1 MPKPVLLAIDDN
13 IEVLKAVA
21 RDLRVRYGEHY
32 RVVEASSGSQGL
44 EALQV
49 LKRRNDP
56 VALFLVD
63 QRMPQMTGVEFL
75 EQAIDLFPDAK
86 RVLLTAYADTEA
98 AIRAINRAQID
109 FYLLKPWDP
118 PEERLYPVLDDLL
131 DDWKAGFRPTFGG
144 VRLIGNRWSPETH
157 RVKDFL
163 ARNNI
168 PYQWFDIEANPLAG
182 RLLEEVGLTGAGL
195 PLALC
200 PDGDAVEKA
209 TIEVLAERLGLKIH
223 AERPFYDFIIVG
235 GGPAGLAAAVY
246 GSCEGLRTM
255 LVEKEAPG
263 GQAGQSSRIENYLGF
278 PAGLSGS
285 DLARRATAQARRF
298 GAEILAPQRVEGMV
312 MDGPYRR
319 LRLGDGSEVSCHALL
334 IATGVSYRRLEAPGL
349 DRFGG
354 AGVYYGAS
362 LAEATAFRDQ
372 EVYLVGGGNSAGQ
385 AALHFAQ
392 YASRV
397 TVMIRGEDLGAKMSR
412 YLVERIEASANIDVR
427 TRTEVAGASGERS
440 LESLVLREVGTG
452 ATETVPA
459 AGLFIFI
466 GAVPHTDWLEGMVA
480 RDPQGFILTGPE
492 LAPEGGRPRGW
503 PLDRDPFLLET
514 SVPGVFA
521 AGDVR
526 QGSMKRVAS
535 GVGEGSTAVSFVH
548 RHLSDL

>member
-1 MPKPVLLAIDDN
+1 MPKPALLAIDDN
-13 IEVLKAVA
+13 LEVLKAVA
-21 RDLRVRYGEHY
+21 RDLRVKYGEHY
-32 RVVEASSGSQGL
+32 RVVEAPSGAQGL
-44 EALQV
+44 EALQT
-49 LKRRNDP
+49 LKQRNDP

-75 EQAIDLFPDAK
+75 EQAIDLFPEAK

-109 FYLLKPWDP
+109 FYLLKPWNP

-131 DDWKAGFRPTFGG
+131 EDWRADYRPAFGG
-144 VRLIGNRWSPETH
+144 VRLVGHRWSPEAH
-157 RVKDFL
+157 RLKDFL

-168 PYQWFDIEANPLAG
+168 PYQWFDIEANPLAL
-182 RLLEEVGLTGAGL
+182 RLLEESGLSGAGL
-195 PLALC
+195 PLALF
-200 PDGDAVEKA
+200 PDGEPVEKA
-209 TIEVLAERLGLKIH
+209 TIPVVAERVGLKTR

-278 PAGLSGS
+278 PAGLSGA

-298 GAEILAPQRVEGMV
+298 GAEILSPQHVEGLTV
-312 MDGPYRR
+312 DGPYRR
-319 LRLGDGSEVSCHALL
+319 LRLADGSEVSCHALL
-334 IATGVSYRRLEAPGL
+334 IATGVSYRLLDAPGL
-349 DRFGG
+349 EQFSG

-362 LAEATAFRDQ
+362 MSEAVAYRDQ
-372 EVYLVGGGNSAGQ
+372 DVYLVGGGNSAGQ
-385 AALHFAQ
+385 AALYFSQ

-397 TVMIRGEDLGAKMSR
+397 TILIRGDDLRAKMSS
-412 YLVERIEASANIDVR
+412 YLVDRIEASENIVVR
-427 TRTEVAGASGERS
+427 TRTVIAGASGERS
-440 LESLVLREVGTG
+440 LTSLELKDTGTG
-452 ATETVPA
+452 AVETVPA

-466 GAVPHTDWLEGMVA
+466 GAVPLTDWLGDTVA
-480 RDPQGFILTGPE
+480 RDPAGFILTGPD
-492 LAPEGGRPRGW
+492 LSPEGGRPRGW

-514 SVPGVFA
+514 SVPGIFA

-526 QGSMKRVAS
+526 RGSMKRVAS

-548 RHLSDL
+548 RHLSTL

>member
-1 MPKPVLLAIDDN
+1 MSKPALLAIDDN
-13 IEVLKAVA
+13 LEVLKAVA
-21 RDLRVRYGEHY
+21 RDLRIRYGEHY
-32 RVVEASSGSQGL
+32 RVVEAASGSQGL
-44 EALQV
+44 EAIQT

-75 EQAIDLFPDAK
+75 EQAVDLFPEAK

-109 FYLLKPWDP
+109 FYLLKPWNP
-118 PEERLYPVLDDLL
+118 PEERLYPILDDLL
-131 DDWKAGFRPTFGG
+131 DDWRADFRPTFGG

-157 RVKDFL
+157 RLKDFL

-182 RLLEEVGLTGAGL
+182 RLLKELGLTGAGL

-200 PDGDAVEKA
+200 PDGDAVEEA
-209 TIEVLAERLGLKIH
+209 TIAVLAERLGLKTR

-298 GAEILAPQRVEGMV
+298 GTEILAPQEVSRLV

-319 LRLGDGSEVSCHALL
+319 LRLGNGSEVSCHALL
-334 IATGVSYRRLEAPGL
+334 IATGVSYRLLEAHGL
-349 DRFGG
+349 EEFSG

-362 LAEATAFRDQ
+362 MAEAAAYGDQ
-372 EVYLVGGGNSAGQ
+372 QVYVVGGGNSAGQ

-392 YASRV
+392 FASRV
-397 TVMIRGEDLGAKMSR
+397 TVVIRGDDLRAKMSS
-412 YLVERIEASANIDVR
+412 YLVDRIETTANIGVR
-427 TRTEVAGASGERS
+427 TRTEIAGASGDRS
-440 LESLVLREVGTG
+440 LTSLELKDVESGGV
-452 ATETVPA
+452 ETVPA

-466 GAVPHTDWLEGMVA
+466 GAVPRTDWLDGAVA
-480 RDPQGFILTGPE
+480 RDPAGFILTGPE
-492 LAPEGGRPRGW
+492 LVPEGGRPRGW

-526 QGSMKRVAS
+526 KGSMKRVAS
-535 GVGEGSTAVSFVH
+535 GVGEGSTVVSFVH
-548 RHLSDL
+548 RHLSTL

>member
-1 MPKPVLLAIDDN
+1 MSKPALLAIDDN
-13 IEVLKAVA
+13 LEVLKAVA
-21 RDLRVRYGEHY
+21 RDLRIRYGEHY
-32 RVVEASSGSQGL
+32 RVVEAASGSQGL
-44 EALQV
+44 EAIQT

-75 EQAIDLFPDAK
+75 EQAVDLFPEAK

-109 FYLLKPWDP
+109 FYLLKPWNP
-118 PEERLYPVLDDLL
+118 PEERLYPILDDLL
-131 DDWKAGFRPTFGG
+131 DDWRADFRPTFGG

-157 RVKDFL
+157 RLKDFL

-182 RLLEEVGLTGAGL
+182 RLLKELGLTGAGL

-200 PDGDAVEKA
+200 PDGDAVEEA
-209 TIEVLAERLGLKIH
+209 TIAVLAERLGLKTR

-298 GAEILAPQRVEGMV
+298 GTEILAPQEVSRLV

-319 LRLGDGSEVSCHALL
+319 LRLGNGSEVSCHALL
-334 IATGVSYRRLEAPGL
+334 IATGVSYRLLEAHGL
-349 DRFGG
+349 EEFSG

-362 LAEATAFRDQ
+362 MAEAAAYGDQ
-372 EVYLVGGGNSAGQ
+372 QVYVVGGGTPPARPRST
-385 AALHFAQ
+385 
-392 YASRV
+392 SRSSLP
-397 TVMIRGEDLGAKMSR
+397 GSPWSSGATTCGPRCPATWWTGSR
-412 YLVERIEASANIDVR
+412 PPPTLASAPEPRSPVPRGIGRSRPWSSR
-427 TRTEVAGASGERS
+427 TWSPAASKPFPPPASSSSSARYPVPTGWMARWRAIPRGSSSPAPSWCRRGAAR
-440 LESLVLREVGTG
+440 
-452 ATETVPA
+452 A
-459 AGLFIFI
+459 AGLWT
-466 GAVPHTDWLEGMVA
+466 AT
-480 RDPQGFILTGPE
+480 RSCS
-492 LAPEGGRPRGW
+492 RPAYPGCSR
-503 PLDRDPFLLET
+503 PET
-514 SVPGVFA
+514 SARAP
-521 AGDVR
+521 
-526 QGSMKRVAS
+526 
-535 GVGEGSTAVSFVH
+535 
-548 RHLSDL
+548 